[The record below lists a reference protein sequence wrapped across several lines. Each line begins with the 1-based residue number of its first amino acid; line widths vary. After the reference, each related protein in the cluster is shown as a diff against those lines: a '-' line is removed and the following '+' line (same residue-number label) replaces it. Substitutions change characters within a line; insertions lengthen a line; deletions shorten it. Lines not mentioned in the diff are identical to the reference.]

1 MSAIIEFSINLDKLD
16 KSKII
21 KGKKGNYY
29 PITVSVND
37 QPSPYGDNVSVF
49 TSQSKE
55 EREAK
60 ANRNYVAN
68 GKVVWTNGSIVA
80 VERTQ
85 PAAQAQEEEADFPF

>member
-37 QPSPYGDNVSVF
+37 EPSAYGDNVSVF
-49 TSQSKE
+49 TSQTKE

-60 ANRNYVAN
+60 ANRTYVAN
-68 GKVVWTNGSIVA
+68 GKVVWTNGTINA

-85 PAAQAQEEEADFPF
+85 QPAQPQEEEADFPF